1 MTYNASSELVSKIIS
16 LSAEIVVGLGTSLP
30 FGKGRRLFRE
40 LEDALGELD
49 VAAEPSGRHERALIK
64 AANRAVQHFMLAG
77 IAGELDEI
85 ADHDLKQYTIPKSLA
100 DVREILNFVALSKAL
115 MAFDNGE
122 AKSVVDLMLPTVY
135 IWQEK
140 LPEGTPVPSGDT
152 ADQLYWRV
160 QPFANGR
167 PMESLDS
174 KLCRA
179 YYKTREGALDAV
191 RSSNFGIVTNQ
202 LGGVSSNQPGPD
214 VYQIVEGESPK
225 PYLYILMRNDLAS
238 LNAGKAVAQGTHAAN
253 QMVGELRA
261 SAMHSIMEPS
271 PNSIHAALAVW
282 EKEAHHFGT
291 CIVLAVNEAQMRA
304 SVAKALGDTQ
314 PSHAGI
320 CHDPTYPL
328 MDGKTFHFIPVDTCA
343 YVFDY
348 PARAKRHLVGYPLMP

>member
-1 MTYNASSELVSKIIS
+1 MTYTASSELVSKIIS

-30 FGKGRRLFRE
+30 FRQGKRLFSD
-40 LEDALGELD
+40 LEKTLGELD
-49 VAAEPSGRHERALIK
+49 VSDVEPSGRHERALIK
-64 AANRAVQHFMLAG
+64 AANRAVQHFVLAG
-77 IAGELDEI
+77 ISGELDEI
-85 ADHDLKQYTIPKSLA
+85 IQHDTVQYAVPKSLA
-100 DVREILNFVALSKAL
+100 DARDSLNFAALSKAL

-122 AKSVVDLMLPTVY
+122 AKSVVDLMLPTLY
-135 IWQEK
+135 IWQEP
-140 LPEGTPVPSGDT
+140 LPEGTLIPPGDT

-160 QPFANGR
+160 QPFDEGR
-167 PMESLDS
+167 PLLDMS
-174 KLCRA
+174 HRVTRCH
-179 YYKTREGALDAV
+179 YKTREEALDV
-191 RSSNFGIVTNQ
+191 ILEQTNFGSIK
-202 LGGVSSNQPGPD
+202 QPF
-214 VYQIVEGESPK
+214 QIVDGEAPK

-253 QMVGELRA
+253 QMVGDLRKE
-261 SAMHSIMEPS
+261 MGRQLVFKPG
-271 PNSIHAALAVW
+271 SIHAALNIW
-282 EKEAHHFGT
+282 EHEARHFGT

-304 SVAKALGDTQ
+304 SVAKALGDAL

>member
-1 MTYNASSELVSKIIS
+1 MTYNASSELVGKVIT
-16 LSAEIVVGLGTSLP
+16 LSAEIVVGLGTTLS

-40 LEDALGELD
+40 LEDTLGEID
-49 VAAEPSGRHERALIK
+49 VADVEPSGRHERALIK
-64 AANRAVQHFMLAG
+64 AANRAVQHFTHAG
-77 IAGELDEI
+77 IAGDLDEI
-85 ADHDLKQYTIPKSLA
+85 ADHDRKQYAVPKSLA
-100 DVREILNFVALSKAL
+100 DVRDMLNFSALSKAL

-135 IWQEK
+135 IWQEP

-160 QPFANGR
+160 QPFDVGR
-167 PMESLDS
+167 PMLDM
-174 KLCRA
+174 KHRVTRC
-179 YYKTREGALDAV
+179 YYKTREYALEV
-191 RSSNFGIVTNQ
+191 ILEQTNFGS
-202 LGGVSSNQPGPD
+202 LRQPF
-214 VYQIVEGESPK
+214 QIVDGEAPK

-253 QMVGELRA
+253 QMVGELRKNPEQMLVFA
-261 SAMHSIMEPS
+261 PGSIF
-271 PNSIHAALAVW
+271 AALHVW
-282 EKEAHHFGT
+282 EKEARHFGT

-304 SVAKALGDTQ
+304 SVAKALGDAL

>member
-1 MTYNASSELVSKIIS
+1 MTYNASSELVGKVIT
-16 LSAEIVVGLGTSLP
+16 LSAEIVVGLGTTLS

-40 LEDALGELD
+40 LEDTLGEID
-49 VAAEPSGRHERALIK
+49 VADVEPSGRHERALIK
-64 AANRAVQHFMLAG
+64 AANRAVQHFTHAG

-85 ADHDLKQYTIPKSLA
+85 AQHDRVQYNVPKSLA
-100 DVREILNFVALSKAL
+100 DVRDMLNFSALSKAL

-122 AKSVVDLMLPTVY
+122 AKSVVNLMLPTVY
-135 IWQEK
+135 IWQEP

-160 QPFANGR
+160 QPFDEGR
-167 PMESLDS
+167 PLLDMQHRVT
-174 KLCRA
+174 RA
-179 YYKTREGALDAV
+179 HYKTREGALEV
-191 RSSNFGIVTNQ
+191 ILEQTNFGSIK
-202 LGGVSSNQPGPD
+202 QPF
-214 VYQIVEGESPK
+214 QIVDGEAPK

-253 QMVGELRA
+253 QMVGDLRKQ
-261 SAMHSIMEPS
+261 SEQQLLFTPGSLF
-271 PNSIHAALAVW
+271 AALNVW
-282 EKEAHHFGT
+282 EKEARHFGT

-304 SVAKALGDTQ
+304 SVAKALGDAL